1 MAGPAA
7 GNERPIESIRELR
20 RLVPSLIQ
28 RINADQGLALRAAAN
43 PLIAIEELGV
53 RLAPSVRTEAERRVR
68 FSKAARERLLVLE
81 KEVFKHAG
89 YVFELDDP
97 QALERVLYKE
107 LKLPRSTAQAQAQAE
122 AVAPNAP
129 KARAPS
135 VAFAREFVDP
145 YDVLAGSH
153 PIMAPLLEYRRLEA
167 SQPKLAPR
175 DLYERIRRG
184 EVRAPV
190 VRLRARLKNE
200 PADEG

>member
-20 RLVPSLIQ
+20 RLVPSLIE
-28 RINADQGLALRAAAN
+28 RINADQALALRAAAN
-43 PLIAIEELGV
+43 PLLAIEELGV

-68 FSKAARERLLVLE
+68 FSKAARERLLALE

-89 YVFELDDP
+89 HVFELDDP
-97 QALERVLYKE
+97 QALERVLFSE
-107 LKLPRSTAQAQAQAE
+107 MKLPRSTAQAQAK

-175 DLYERIRRG
+175 DLYERIHRG

-200 PADEG
+200 PAGEG